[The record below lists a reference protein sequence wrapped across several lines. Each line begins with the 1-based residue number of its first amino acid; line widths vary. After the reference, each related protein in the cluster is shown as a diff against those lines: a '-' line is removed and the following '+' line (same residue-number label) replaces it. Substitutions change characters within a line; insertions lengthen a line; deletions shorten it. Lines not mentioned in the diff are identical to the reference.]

1 MQKKSNAVKKV
12 SPQSNDKY
20 QTSIYLDYKDIEAVK
35 AIAVAKDL
43 TLSSVIVNLMRDG
56 LKNGEYQDIIQAYQ
70 QFKDKV
76 S

>member
-1 MQKKSNAVKKV
+1 MQKKSNTVKKV
-12 SPQSNDKY
+12 STQSSDKY
-20 QTSIYLDYKDIEAVK
+20 QTSIYLDFKDIEAVK

>member
-12 SPQSNDKY
+12 SPQSSDKY